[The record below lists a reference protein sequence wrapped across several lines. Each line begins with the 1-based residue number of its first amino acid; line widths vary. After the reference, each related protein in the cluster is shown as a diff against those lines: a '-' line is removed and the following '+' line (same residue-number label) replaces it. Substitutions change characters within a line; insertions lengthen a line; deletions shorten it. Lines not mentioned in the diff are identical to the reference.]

1 MSTEFEAAGI
11 ASAGGLSSHLKADLS
26 GKPCQNCGTPVEGR
40 YCPNCGQ
47 LAASFHRPVYSLVSE
62 ILSDLTSYDGRLVR
76 TLPRLFFMPGVLT
89 RDYTLG
95 RRARYVP
102 PFRLF
107 VIASVIFYLILFG
120 LIDRSGW
127 LMRDRLADPETGE
140 ISISIGDAEE
150 VLVDE
155 NGNVDRDFARRA
167 LSGREGVTE
176 DDLADADQFIDRVA
190 NIAENQD
197 LFLAQLETW
206 IPRLSFLSLPITIL
220 ALVLLHF
227 WRRSLYVYDHAVHAL
242 HLQSWMFLTGSI
254 FLLLGQVIGGV
265 SWTIFNIALVIYVW
279 RSLVVA
285 TGTNAIMGLFRLLV
299 LMLIWFALSASIV
312 LAGVV
317 ISGLSI

>member
-1 MSTEFEAAGI
+1 MSTEFEAAGLG
-11 ASAGGLSSHLKADLS
+11 SAGGLSSNLKADLS
-26 GKPCQNCGTPVEGR
+26 GKPCQNCGTLVEGR
-40 YCPNCGQ
+40 HCSNCGQ
-47 LAASFHRPVYSLVSE
+47 LAASFHRPVFSLIAE
-62 ILSDLTSYDGRLVR
+62 IVSDLTSYDGRLVR

-89 RDYTLG
+89 RDYTQG

-107 VIASVIFYLILFG
+107 LIASVIFYLVLFG
-120 LIDRSGW
+120 MVDRSGW
-127 LMRDRLADPETGE
+127 LTPERLADPETGE
-140 ISISIGDAEE
+140 VSISIGDGEE
-150 VLVDE
+150 VLIDE
-155 NGNVDRDFARRA
+155 NGKVDRDLARRA
-167 LSGREGVTE
+167 LGSRDGVTE
-176 DDLADADQFIDRVA
+176 EDLAEADQFIDRVA
-190 NIAENQD
+190 TIVENPE

-254 FLLLGQVIGGV
+254 FLLLGQVIGGAV
-265 SWTIFNIALVIYVW
+265 WPIFNIALIIYVW

-285 TGTNAIMGLFRLLV
+285 TGTNAIMGFFRLLI
-299 LMLIWFALSASIV
+299 LMLIWFALSATIV
-312 LAGVV
+312 IAGVV

>member
-1 MSTEFEAAGI
+1 MSTEFEAAGL
-11 ASAGGLSSHLKADLS
+11 ASVGGLSSNLKADLS
-26 GKPCQNCGTPVEGR
+26 GKPCQNCGTLVEGR
-40 YCPNCGQ
+40 HCANCGQ
-47 LAASFHRPVYSLVSE
+47 LAASFHRPVYSLIVE
-62 ILSDLTSYDGRLVR
+62 ILSDLTSYDGRLAR
-76 TLPRLFFMPGVLT
+76 TLPRLFFRPGILT
-89 RDYTLG
+89 RDYTQG
-95 RRARYVP
+95 QRARYVP

-107 VIASVIFYLILFG
+107 LIASVIFYLVLFG
-120 LIDRSGW
+120 LIDRTGW
-127 LMRDRLADPETGE
+127 LMREQLADPETGA

-155 NGNVDRDFARRA
+155 DGNVDRDLARRA
-167 LSGREGVTE
+167 LSGREGVTD

-190 NIAENQD
+190 NIVENQD

-227 WRRSLYVYDHAVHAL
+227 WRRSLYVYDHAIHAL
-242 HLQSWMFLTGSI
+242 HLQSWMFLMGAI

-265 SWTIFNIALVIYVW
+265 SWAIFNIALVIYVW

-299 LMLIWFALSASIV
+299 LMLIWFALATTIV